1 MDYLVKDE
9 ELTIQYAAGM
19 GAWTYHLLIPHTAH
33 LKGRWGSLK
42 VSGSIDGFQISCK
55 NLSPRKKSDKL
66 LAINEEI
73 RKAIGK
79 NAGDKV
85 KVSLYLETIK
95 KIEDYKQILL
105 SFEDAQL
112 IEKFKLLD
120 SKKQEMIFHDIL
132 SQPDEDKQ
140 VEKIIFYIQKLS

>member
-1 MDYLVKDE
+1 M
-9 ELTIQYAAGM
+9 
-19 GAWTYHLLIPHTAH
+19 
-33 LKGRWGSLK
+33 
-42 VSGSIDGFQISCK
+42 
-55 NLSPRKKSDKL
+55 
-66 LAINEEI
+66 
-73 RKAIGK
+73 
-79 NAGDKV
+79 
-85 KVSLYLETIK
+85 SLYLENIK